1 MAEELNFQKLTKY
14 SIFAKMA
21 AIWPNVKENIHRI
34 SRFNLG
40 KIHD

>member
-40 KIHD
+40 KVHD